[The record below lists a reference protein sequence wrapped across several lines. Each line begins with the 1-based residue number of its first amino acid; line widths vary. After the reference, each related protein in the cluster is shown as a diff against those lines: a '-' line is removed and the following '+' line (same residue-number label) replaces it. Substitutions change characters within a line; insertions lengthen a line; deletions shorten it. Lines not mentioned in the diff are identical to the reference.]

1 MKILFLFF
9 LLLTM
14 SCISSNKDHNKADN
28 DYVLIE
34 FAAKLEEDYH
44 KIQNIPYEP
53 DFHLEKSED
62 DFDDGQLDDHHHG
75 HQ

>member
-1 MKILFLFF
+1 MKFILILTALI
-9 LLLTM
+9 LL
-14 SCISSNKDHNKADN
+14 SCSPQQARVYDE

-53 DFHLEKSED
+53 DFKTEKTD
-62 DFDDGQLDDHHHG
+62 DPSDDGQFDDHHHG
-75 HQ
+75 HYK